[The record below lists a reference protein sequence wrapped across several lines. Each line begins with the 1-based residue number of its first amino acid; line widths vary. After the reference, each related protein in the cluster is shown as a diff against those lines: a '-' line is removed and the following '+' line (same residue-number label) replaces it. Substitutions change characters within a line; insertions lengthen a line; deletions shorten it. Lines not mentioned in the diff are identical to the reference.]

1 VTRRALGILTSV
13 VVSGLGAWWLANYRR
28 SRVSSNPTPAQERG
42 EVIFRNTP
50 VAADS
55 EALI

>member
-1 VTRRALGILTSV
+1 V

-28 SRVSSNPTPAQERG
+28 SRLSSNPTAAQDRG

-50 VAADS
+50 AATDP

>member
-1 VTRRALGILTSV
+1 V